1 MIKIKGE
8 IKYQSIGVGAWTL
21 VSDTGEVYELYKP
34 PKEILQ
40 DGLRVQVEGIIR
52 DDIMTIAMLGRI
64 LEISIV
70 VEA

>member
-8 IKYQSIGVGAWTL
+8 IKYQDIGMGAWTL

-34 PKEILQ
+34 PKEIMK
-40 DGLRVQVEGIIR
+40 DGLKVQVEGMIR

-64 LEISIV
+64 LEV
-70 VEA
+70 TGF